1 MKFRRMEQL
10 CYENDLIEF
19 DLMIDFIKR
28 ITEKKE
34 ITYQRYEFDIEEDNF
49 IDWINKF
56 RTGNPVKFMNQ
67 TEKKKFIS
75 VVIRRLLDD

>member
-75 VVIRRLLDD
+75 VVIRMLDD

>member
-75 VVIRRLLDD
+75 VIISKLDD

>member
-1 MKFRRMEQL
+1 MEQL
-10 CYENDLIEF
+10 SYENDLTEF
-19 DLMIDFIKR
+19 DLMIEFIKR

-34 ITYQRYEFDIEEDNF
+34 ITYQNYEFDIEEDDF

-75 VVIRRLLDD
+75 VVIKMLDD

>member
-34 ITYQRYEFDIEEDNF
+34 ITYQNYEFDIEEDNF

-75 VVIRRLLDD
+75 VVIKMLDD

>member
-34 ITYQRYEFDIEEDNF
+34 ITYQRYEFDIEEDDF
-49 IDWINKF
+49 IEWVKRF
-56 RTGNPVKFMNQ
+56 KSGNPVKFMNQ

-75 VVIRRLLDD
+75 VVIKMLDD

>member
-10 CYENDLIEF
+10 CYENDLTEF
-19 DLMIDFIKR
+19 DLMIEFIKR

-34 ITYQRYEFDIEEDNF
+34 ITYQNYEFDIEEDNF

-75 VVIRRLLDD
+75 VIISKLDD

>member
-75 VVIRRLLDD
+75 VVIKMLDD

>member
-10 CYENDLIEF
+10 CYENDLTEF

-75 VVIRRLLDD
+75 VIISKLDD

>member
-1 MKFRRMEQL
+1 MKQRKMEQL
-10 CYENDLIEF
+10 SYENDLTEF
-19 DLMIDFIKR
+19 DLMIEFIKR

-34 ITYQRYEFDIEEDNF
+34 ITYQNYEFDIEEDDF

-75 VVIRRLLDD
+75 VVIKMLDD

>member
-1 MKFRRMEQL
+1 MKQRKMEQL
-10 CYENDLIEF
+10 SYENDLTEF
-19 DLMIDFIKR
+19 DLMIEFIKR

-34 ITYQRYEFDIEEDNF
+34 ITYQNYEFDIEEDDF

-75 VVIRRLLDD
+75 VVIRMLDD